1 MSENKNIEF
10 NETPEKE
17 MLEKEVPESAVKT
30 ACRLFGQLK
39 NQRVRLLFVAV
50 CIIFYVILNVYTPYY
65 SAGVIDRLMAAIQD
79 TVKSGAAFRMEWNAL
94 GKEMFTLS
102 VMYILLAVFYH
113 FQGYL
118 MASVAEGLILTL
130 REQISHKLNK
140 LPLRF
145 FDNNKPGEIL
155 SRVTSDLDKV
165 SETLQTGLLKLIT
178 SIGTLVGT
186 LAFMFYY
193 SWILTLAFLAFTLI
207 SLLVTK
213 VISKKN
219 LECSADRQEGFA
231 YLTGLAEEYYTGRD
245 VIRAYNHEAES
256 VEAMNEAIEELRVAT
271 RKTDFLLNCVNPLI
285 RFLSRAS
292 QAMIMLTA
300 CSWMLEGTMTIGVVQ
315 AFFQY
320 INLAAE
326 PLTETSYMINSL
338 QSALASAERTFQ
350 FIDAEE
356 EVPDIAVDQIGNAQ
370 GENADIAS
378 VWPEHVKGEIAFHHI
393 SFGYT
398 PDKILMKNID
408 FEAKP
413 GQKIAVV
420 GSTGAG
426 KTTLINLLMR
436 FYELNNGEITL
447 DGIPTTEM
455 SRKELRRNFG
465 MVLQDTW
472 LFGGSVAENIAYGK
486 PDATMDE
493 IKAAAK
499 AAKVDYFIRTMPH
512 GYDTILDNEAGNLS
526 VGQRQLITIAR
537 VFLCNPAVIIL
548 DEATSSVDTRTEVEI
563 SKAMKTLMKGRTSF
577 VIAHRLSTIR
587 DADII
592 LFMENGNIIE
602 QGNHHELLEA
612 KGAYAE
618 LYNSQFA

>member
-1 MSENKNIEF
+1 MSD
-10 NETPEKE
+10 EK
-17 MLEKEVPESAVKT
+17 KVTFDQEVPESAAKT
-30 ACRLFGQLK
+30 AQRLFGQLK
-39 NQRVRLLFVAV
+39 NQRLRLIFVGICIV
-50 CIIFYVILNVYTPYY
+50 CYVILNVYTPYY
-65 SAGVIDRLMAAIQD
+65 SAGVIDHLMTEIRICVENGAKFQLHWD
-79 TVKSGAAFRMEWNAL
+79 TL
-94 GKEMFTLS
+94 GKEMFS
-102 VMYILLAVFYH
+102 FAVMYLFMAIFYH

-118 MASVAEGLILTL
+118 MASVAEKLILTL
-130 REQISHKLNK
+130 REQISHKMNK

-145 FDNNKPGEIL
+145 FDGNKPGEIL
-155 SRVTSDLDKV
+155 SRVTNDLDKV
-165 SETLQTGLLKLIT
+165 SETLQTGLLKLLT
-178 SIGTLVGT
+178 SIGTLVGA

-193 SWILTLAFLAFTLI
+193 SWILTLAFLGFAVI
-207 SLLVTK
+207 SLLVTHL
-213 VISKKN
+213 ISGKN
-219 LECSADRQEGFA
+219 LEASAKCQEGLA
-231 YLTGLAEEYYTGRD
+231 YLSGIAEEYYTGRD

-256 VEAMNEAIEELRVAT
+256 IETMGAAVDELRTAT

-285 RFLSRAS
+285 RFLSRVS
-292 QAMIMLTA
+292 QAVIMLIA
-300 CSWMLEGTMTIGVVQ
+300 CSWMLEGRMTMGIVQ

-320 INLAAE
+320 MNLAAE

-338 QSALASAERTFQ
+338 QSALASAERTFH
-350 FIDAEE
+350 FIDEKE
-356 EVPDIAVDQIGNAQ
+356 EVPDTATAHLSK
-370 GENADIAS
+370 AS
-378 VWPEHVKGEIAFHHI
+378 GEIAFHHI

-436 FYELNNGEITL
+436 FYELNGGQITI
-447 DGIPTTEM
+447 DGVPTTTL

-472 LFGGSVAENIAYGK
+472 LFGGTVAENIAYGK
-486 PDATMDE
+486 PDATIEE

-499 AAKVDYFIRTMPH
+499 AAKVDYFIRTMPQ
-512 GYDTILDNEAGNLS
+512 GYDTVLDNEAGNLS

-537 VFLCNPAVIIL
+537 VFLCDPPVIIL
-548 DEATSSVDTRTEVEI
+548 DEATSSVDTRTEMEI
-563 SKAMKTLMKGRTSF
+563 SKAMKKLMKGRTSF

-587 DADII
+587 DADTI

-602 QGNHHELLEA
+602 QGNHKQLLEK
-612 KGAYAE
+612 KGAYAA
-618 LYNSQFA
+618 LYYSQFA